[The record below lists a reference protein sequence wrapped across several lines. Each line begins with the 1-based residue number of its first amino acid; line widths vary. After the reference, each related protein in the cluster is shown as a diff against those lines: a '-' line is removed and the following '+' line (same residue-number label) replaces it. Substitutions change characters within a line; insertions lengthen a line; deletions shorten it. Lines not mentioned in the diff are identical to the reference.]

1 VSRDSAS
8 NQMRARREFTG
19 SPASNSRHFQAHV
32 IACEST
38 DITTMGFMKPFKT
51 PSLVGKNTLNSR
63 PPPLLDEDR
72 PKKRQRI
79 GADDENDDQSGDSE
93 VESVSA
99 AAKVLKTP
107 KVVSKS
113 ISKFQTPLQQKQVN
127 AVANPTNASSSSS
140 PRSEEKTSS
149 GQEGY
154 YTVLWYVSAVSAVIK
169 RC

>member
-8 NQMRARREFTG
+8 NQTRACRELTG
-19 SPASNSRHFQAHV
+19 SPTSNTGHFQAHV
-32 IACEST
+32 IACQST

-93 VESVSA
+93 VEPVSA

-107 KVVSKS
+107 KVVSNS

-127 AVANPTNASSSSS
+127 AVANPTNASSSSG